1 VAGRKVVEDVSFEVA
16 AGELLCIAGP
26 VGCGKTSLLLA
37 LLSELQPSSG
47 SINVRGRIAYTSQ
60 EAWVDS
66 RSLRDSVTMF
76 GDGFK
81 QDWYDQVVD
90 ACGLRSDFEGMP
102 FRDLT
107 EVGERGV
114 TLSGGQ
120 KARLSL
126 ARAVYANHDVYLL
139 DDPLSAVDV
148 HVGKHIFDKCIRGL
162 LRNKI
167 VVLVTHQTQFLPL
180 VDRVLVLNPNGTT
193 SGLGSFAELV
203 GLGVLQDIV
212 VEPEQSKPQ
221 HAQDLAREDQ
231 ARPQH
236 VPRSY
241 SKPALFDGVANNL
254 IQPEKQSSG
263 EFKWSILF
271 KYMAASGVAAW
282 VIFHALVGA
291 GITLEVR
298 TRAMPTCTQTWYFVC
313 CVIDCG

>member
-1 VAGRKVVEDVSFEVA
+1 
-16 AGELLCIAGP
+16 
-26 VGCGKTSLLLA
+26 
-37 LLSELQPSSG
+37 
-47 SINVRGRIAYTSQ
+47 
-60 EAWVDS
+60 
-66 RSLRDSVTMF
+66 MF

-148 HVGKHIFDKCIRGL
+148 HVGKHIFDQCIRGL

-180 VDRVLVLNPNGTT
+180 VDRVLVLNPNGTI

-203 GLGVLQDIV
+203 GLGVLQDMV
-212 VEPEQSKPQ
+212 VEPEQAKS
-221 HAQDLAREDQ
+221 HRAQDLASKDC
-231 ARPQH
+231 ARPQP

-241 SKPALFDGVANNL
+241 SKPTLFDGVANNL

-263 EFKWSILF
+263 AFKWSILF

-282 VIFHALVGA
+282 VVFHLNGSASFAVV
-291 GITLEVR
+291 VR
-298 TRAMPTCTQTWYFVC
+298 RMLLLSIPFSPNSV
-313 CVIDCG
+313 VVLLRVDSG